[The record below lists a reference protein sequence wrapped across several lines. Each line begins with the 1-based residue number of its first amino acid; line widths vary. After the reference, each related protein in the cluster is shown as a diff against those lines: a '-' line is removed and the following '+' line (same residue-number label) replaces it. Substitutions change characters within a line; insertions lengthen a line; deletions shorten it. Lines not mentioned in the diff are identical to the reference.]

1 MEINQINKTNISI
14 LILSLLFIFSGS
26 FFYPGTKTLYIL
38 FSIIIFAFIYYSF
51 FISNFYFFNFFL
63 SIYFFLGFWLKLFF
77 VEFFFNGKYPE
88 INSDIIKLNEYN
100 YDLTIT
106 IISIS
111 IFGFF
116 LGSFISKKI
125 NINVFKSINIL
136 PFDLFYQK
144 YRISIILLFF
154 VFIVGIYITNFFYS
168 IHQKGIIS
176 EQNYFVTNLF
186 KTFIVLLI
194 PLIISVLAYHEIRL
208 KKNLSYNFLF
218 LINFDLFLSSVSTIS
233 RAMFFNFLGIFFGI
247 FIFLKKFNIKNFYF
261 KIFSFTLTAIILF
274 LISFYIVN
282 LSRDIKYQ
290 KKDFTSE
297 VIINNYSQSKENFKH
312 VILKR
317 FVGIDGILALTTLNN
332 LSFKT
337 FKKSLKEKFN
347 QKDVT
352 FRDKLF
358 NEKYTDNQ
366 ILNNQSVYRIK
377 TIGIVGF
384 LYYSGSYFFV
394 FFSSLL
400 IGLFFCYLEKVI
412 KKLFCDNLIFT
423 SVISHII
430 VYRLI
435 HFGYLPINSIKF
447 FISIFL
453 IIILFIL
460 FYKSYEKLNG

>member
-51 FISNFYFFNFFL
+51 FTSNFYFFNFFL

-194 PLIISVLAYHEIRL
+194 PLLFQSII
-208 KKNLSYNFLF
+208 
-218 LINFDLFLSSVSTIS
+218 
-233 RAMFFNFLGIFFGI
+233 M
-247 FIFLKKFNIKNFYF
+247 
-261 KIFSFTLTAIILF
+261 
-274 LISFYIVN
+274 
-282 LSRDIKYQ
+282 
-290 KKDFTSE
+290 
-297 VIINNYSQSKENFKH
+297 
-312 VILKR
+312 
-317 FVGIDGILALTTLNN
+317 
-332 LSFKT
+332 
-337 FKKSLKEKFN
+337 
-347 QKDVT
+347 
-352 FRDKLF
+352 KL
-358 NEKYTDNQ
+358 D
-366 ILNNQSVYRIK
+366 
-377 TIGIVGF
+377 
-384 LYYSGSYFFV
+384 
-394 FFSSLL
+394 
-400 IGLFFCYLEKVI
+400 
-412 KKLFCDNLIFT
+412 
-423 SVISHII
+423 
-430 VYRLI
+430 
-435 HFGYLPINSIKF
+435 
-447 FISIFL
+447 
-453 IIILFIL
+453 
-460 FYKSYEKLNG
+460 